1 MGKELAKTFTIG
13 QLAKAAQVNPQ
24 TLRFYERKG
33 ILRPTNRLESK
44 YRVYDLT
51 SLKRL
56 RFIKQAKS
64 MGFSLDEIQSL
75 LNLRIRSADR
85 CSHVRAKAERKL
97 KDVRDRIS
105 QLRSLERT
113 LVELVSDC
121 ENRVVSDSC
130 PILEKMEAADG

>member
-33 ILRPTNRLESK
+33 ILKPTSRLESK
-44 YRVYDLT
+44 YRVYDLA

-56 RFIKQAKS
+56 QFIKQAKS

-75 LNLRIRSADR
+75 LSLRIRSPER
-85 CSHVRAKAERKL
+85 CNQVRAKAERKL

-105 QLRSLERT
+105 QLKKLERT
-113 LVELVSDC
+113 LVDLVSDC
-121 ENRVVSDSC
+121 ENRVVSDCC
-130 PILEKMEAADG
+130 PILEKMETGS

>member
-1 MGKELAKTFTIG
+1 MGRELEPTFTIG
-13 QLAKAAQVNPQ
+13 QLAKAAKVNPQ

-33 ILRPTNRLESK
+33 ILKPTSRLESK
-44 YRVYDLT
+44 YRIYDLA

-85 CSHVRAKAERKL
+85 CNQVRAKAERKL
-97 KDVRDRIS
+97 KDVRERIS
-105 QLRSLERT
+105 QLKKLERT
-113 LVELVSDC
+113 LVNLVSDC
-121 ENRVVSDSC
+121 ENRLVSDSC
-130 PILEKMEAADG
+130 PILEKMEGD